1 MNKPASMRKL
11 MNIPLRQRG
20 VVLFIALIAL
30 VTIMLAAVALVR
42 SVDTSSLIAGNIAFR
57 RAATSSGDS
66 GLEGAIAWLA
76 AQEVA
81 DQAQLPADRALNN
94 TDGLQGYD
102 ANLTNFNISSADSWT
117 DQLSASAGK
126 DASDNEV
133 RYRIERMCSASE
145 GIAPVKENCVFSD
158 AESQTDSMVTGGQR
172 AEKSGVSVMYRVT
185 IRVTGPR
192 NTVSYVQAF
201 IY

>member
-1 MNKPASMRKL
+1 MSKLASMRKL
-11 MNIPLRQRG
+11 RNVHARQEG

-57 RAATSSGDS
+57 RAATSSSDS
-66 GLEGAIAWLA
+66 GLEAAIAWLS
-76 AQEVA
+76 AQEIA
-81 DQAQLPADRALNN
+81 DQALLPAARGLNN
-94 TDGLQGYD
+94 TNGPQGYD
-102 ANLTNFNISSADSWT
+102 ANLADFTIESANSWT
-117 DQLSASAGK
+117 AQLSASAGK
-126 DASDNEV
+126 DASDNDV

-145 GIAPVKENCVFSD
+145 GIAPAKENCVFSD
-158 AESQTDSMVTGGQR
+158 AESQTDSKVTGGQR
-172 AEKSGVSVMYRVT
+172 AEKSGISVMYRVT

>member
-1 MNKPASMRKL
+1 MSKLAFMRKR
-11 MNIPLRQRG
+11 MNIRARQDG

-66 GLEGAIAWLA
+66 GLEGAMAWLA
-76 AQEVA
+76 AQEIA
-81 DQAQLPADRALNN
+81 DQAQLPADRGLNN
-94 TDGLQGYD
+94 TNGLQGYD
-102 ANLTNFNISSADSWT
+102 ASLANFNITSADSWT

-126 DASDNEV
+126 DASDNDV